1 MKLKNSTWL
10 LMCMCAATF
19 VWQSD
24 DSMAQQFLPQ
34 QNESIEI
41 IPFRQ
46 SGEPAA
52 FDSPF
57 VQAPSREGS
66 NQRNFD
72 PRSEA
77 FGPREAYEYRRPYRG
92 AYQGEPVG
100 PNARR
105 PHEGQFRQ
113 HVDASHPGGSGSRG
127 HGGCRKCRGHHGHR
141 PNGAPGQRPHDLRP
155 REERQFDQRPFD
167 LQPYEDRQY
176 DEGADVAPSLS
187 SISSRNAAVQWR
199 PNPFAT
205 GQR

>member
-1 MKLKNSTWL
+1 
-10 LMCMCAATF
+10 MCAATF

-46 SGEPAA
+46 SGESAA

-57 VQAPSREGS
+57 VQAPSQEGS

-127 HGGCRKCRGHHGHR
+127 HGGVVNVVGITDIVPTELPASDRMICDRARK
-141 PNGAPGQRPHDLRP
+141 D
-155 REERQFDQRPFD
+155 
-167 LQPYEDRQY
+167 
-176 DEGADVAPSLS
+176 S
-187 SISSRNAAVQWR
+187 SISGRSTCNRTKTDSTTKAPTWHLA
-199 PNPFAT
+199 
-205 GQR
+205 